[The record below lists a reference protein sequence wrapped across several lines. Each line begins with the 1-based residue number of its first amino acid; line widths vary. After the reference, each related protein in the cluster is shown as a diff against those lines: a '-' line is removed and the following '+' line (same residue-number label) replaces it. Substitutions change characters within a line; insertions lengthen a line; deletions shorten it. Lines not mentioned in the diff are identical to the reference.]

1 MDQILQILRRM
12 VAASWQHRWKAV
24 LVAWLVCLVGWA
36 VVQRL
41 PDQYRA
47 TARIHADVDAVLS
60 AVLSNIAV
68 DGSPQNQVDLLA
80 RTLLTRPNL
89 ERIIART
96 DLDLRVTTPQD
107 REALIR
113 ELGNAIKIG
122 TFRGRSSVFS
132 IEYVD
137 RDPRLARDVV
147 QAVLTL
153 FMELATAADRQQLEQ
168 ARAFVE
174 TQIRNYEAQLRTVEQ
189 RRIEF
194 RNRYFDLLPL
204 EQGGMSRLDHAR
216 ERLATLRGELEDARQ
231 RRALLQAQYDEMQ
244 RTPARAARGGGGG
257 GADPQLAAAERT
269 LRELLLRYTDEHPD
283 VVATRSIIAQLR
295 SQGARGGG
303 AAASGGA
310 ASGGVAAAPTTP
322 VNTLEQVR
330 LRIVDLDGQ
339 IASLERQIE
348 ETATRVERLEAL
360 LRTVP
365 QVQNEFANLN
375 RDYDVLQ
382 RNYQDLIARREALQ
396 IAGAA
401 RREADR
407 VRLEIIEPPVV
418 PLTPEA
424 PNRLLLFT
432 GVLAAGLA
440 AGAALALILGQF
452 DTSFYTLRDLR
463 QLGLPV
469 LGAVSE
475 AEPPRM
481 RLAIVT
487 FLVPLIA
494 LLAAYGA
501 FALGFDAKQFADRV
515 PSLVTRLLT

>member
-1 MDQILQILRRM
+1 MDQIVQILRRM
-12 VAASWQHRWKAV
+12 VAASWQHRWKAL
-24 LVAWLVCLVGWA
+24 LVAWLVCLLGWA
-36 VVQRL
+36 VVQRI

-122 TFRGRSSVFS
+122 TSRGRSSVFS

-147 QAVLTL
+147 QTVVTL

-168 ARAFVE
+168 ARTFVE

-204 EQGGMSRLDHAR
+204 EQGGMSRLDQAR
-216 ERLATLRGELEDARQ
+216 ERLSTLRGELEDTRQ

-244 RTPARAARGGGGG
+244 RAPARSTARTGG

-295 SQGARGGG
+295 GQGGRGGG
-303 AAASGGA
+303 GTPGSGGA
-310 ASGGVAAAPTTP
+310 VATAPTPPT
-322 VNTLEQVR
+322 NTLEQVR

-339 IASLERQIE
+339 IASLERQVE
-348 ETATRVERLEAL
+348 ETSTRVERLEQL

-375 RDYDVLQ
+375 RDYEVLQ

-401 RREADR
+401 RREAER

-440 AGAALALILGQF
+440 AGAGLAFILGQF
-452 DTSFYTLRDLR
+452 DTSFYSVRDLR

-469 LGAVSE
+469 LGAVSD
-475 AEPPRM
+475 ADPPRM
-481 RLAIVT
+481 RFAIVT
-487 FLVPLIA
+487 FLVPLLT

-501 FALGFDAKQFADRV
+501 FALGFDAKQFADLV
-515 PSLVTRLLT
+515 PAIVTRLLT

>member
-1 MDQILQILRRM
+1 MDQIVQILRRM

-36 VVQRL
+36 VVQRI

-96 DLDLRVTTPQD
+96 DLDLRVSTPQD

-147 QAVLTL
+147 QTVVTL

-189 RRIEF
+189 KRIEF

-216 ERLATLRGELEDARQ
+216 ERLSTLRGELDDARQ
-231 RRALLQAQYDEMQ
+231 RRALLQAQYEEMQ
-244 RTPARAARGGGGG
+244 RAPARTARAG

-295 SQGARGGG
+295 GQGGRGGG
-303 AAASGGA
+303 GTTASGGA
-310 ASGGVAAAPTTP
+310 VAAAPTPPTT
-322 VNTLEQVR
+322 TLEQVR

-339 IASLERQIE
+339 IASLERQVE
-348 ETATRVERLEAL
+348 ETATRVNRLEEL

-382 RNYQDLIARREALQ
+382 KNYQDLIARREALQ

-401 RREADR
+401 RREAER

-440 AGAALALILGQF
+440 AGAALALVLGQL
-452 DTSFYTLRDLR
+452 DTSFYSLRDLR

-481 RLAIVT
+481 RFAIVT
-487 FLVPLIA
+487 FLVPLLA

-515 PSLVTRLLT
+515 PAIVTRLLT

>member
-1 MDQILQILRRM
+1 LDQIGQILRRM
-12 VAASWQHRWKAV
+12 VAASWQHRWKAL

-36 VVQRL
+36 YVQRI

-47 TARIHADVDAVLS
+47 SARVYADVDAVLG
-60 AVLSNIAV
+60 AVLRDLAV
-68 DGSPQNQVDLLA
+68 DGSPQNQVDLLV

-89 ERIIART
+89 ERIIGRT
-96 DLDLRVTTPQD
+96 DLDLRVSTPKD
-107 REALIR
+107 REALIQ
-113 ELGNAIKIG
+113 ELGEKIRIG

-132 IEYVD
+132 IEFVD
-137 RDPRLARDVV
+137 HDPRLARDVV
-147 QAVLTL
+147 QTVLTL
-153 FMELATAADRQQLEQ
+153 FMESATASDRQQLEQ

-174 TQIRNYEAQLRTVEQ
+174 AQIRNYEAQLRAVEQ
-189 RRIEF
+189 KRIEF

-204 EQGGMSRLDHAR
+204 EHGGMSRLDQSR
-216 ERLATLRGELEDARQ
+216 ERLSTLRGDLDDARQ
-231 RRALLQAQYDEMQ
+231 RRALLQAQYEEMQ
-244 RTPARAARGGGGG
+244 RAPARTARAAGGGG
-257 GADPQLAAAERT
+257 DPRLAAAERT

-283 VVATRSIIAQLR
+283 VVATRAIIAQLR
-295 SQGARGGG
+295 GQGARGGG
-303 AAASGGA
+303 EGA
-310 ASGGVAAAPTTP
+310 AVAAAPAP
-322 VNTLEQVR
+322 QVNTLEQVR

-348 ETATRVERLEAL
+348 ETATRVKRLEEL

-365 QVQNEFANLN
+365 QVQNEYANLN

-382 RNYQDLIARREALQ
+382 RNYRDLIARREALQ

-418 PLTPEA
+418 PLRPEA
-424 PNRLLLFT
+424 PNRLLLLT

-440 AGAALALILGQF
+440 AGAALALVLGQF

-475 AEPPRM
+475 ADPPRM
-481 RLAIVT
+481 RLAVVT
-487 FLVPLIA
+487 FLVPLLA

-515 PSLVTRLLT
+515 PAVVNRLLT